1 MDIVYRLLGRFSAI
15 IAHLIHINCA
25 TIALHQ
31 MFVDCI
37 ISDYNSYSFAQ
48 HTQSCVHNCTPST
61 SISCLPPGLGKS
73 ETQRFQ
79 VVLDR
84 PGAGLTW
91 SSWQLSP
98 VGRCLWTAAIMT
110 VEKQSKD
117 KSCGL
122 WNKEHCNCCFF
133 DYVWQINLGS

>member
-15 IAHLIHINCA
+15 IAHLIHINCV

-61 SISCLPPGLGKS
+61 SISCLPSGLGKS
-73 ETQRFQ
+73 ETQRSFRSSLTDLGQ
-79 VVLDR
+79 VW
-84 PGAGLTW
+84 PGPPGSCLQSAG
-91 SSWQLSP
+91 
-98 VGRCLWTAAIMT
+98 AF
-110 VEKQSKD
+110 
-117 KSCGL
+117 GL
-122 WNKEHCNCCFF
+122 
-133 DYVWQINLGS
+133 LP